1 MILLNITIVLL
12 LVAANAF
19 FVASEF
25 SLVAVR
31 PSRMQQLWESGN
43 PRAVTVQHLLK
54 DLDRILSGVQLGIT
68 LASLALGWLGELTLA
83 SMLEPVVHA
92 LGLPWATAIAHSI
105 SVTVAFLTITTL
117 HVVLGELVPKS
128 MALQRAEKVAL
139 VIARPMAAFMV
150 AFGPLIRLFDGASNL
165 LLRTLGFRATVGHAV
180 VRSAEELQ
188 VLLNQVR
195 EHGVLDAKQAQ
206 MLEGAL
212 ELSGVEVRQVMV
224 PRASMVGLAANAS
237 LEEALEVVRKHRRS
251 RYPVYEGSPD
261 QVTGVL
267 HRKDLFHY
275 LSDRLRRSKQGL
287 PEQPFDLRQFVREA
301 FFVPE
306 TKPLTDL
313 LEDFRRHRFRI
324 AIVVDEY
331 GSVQGLVTLAD
342 ILETIVGEVRDEYEA
357 PPPSEMIT
365 AGGMVVDARTTL
377 LDLDHQHQIELP
389 PGPGFETLAGFVLN
403 HLGFIPQ
410 GGESFLFD
418 GLRLTVLEMDGK
430 RVARVKIERIS
441 SEEQAQAGAAET
453 GRDGG
458 EAGQEP
464 A

>member
-1 MILLNITIVLL
+1 MILFNITIVLL

-31 PSRMQQLWESGN
+31 PSRIQQLREAGN
-43 PRAVTVQHLLK
+43 PRAVTVQNLLK

-83 SMLEPVVHA
+83 SVLEPVLHS
-92 LGLPWATAIAHSI
+92 LGLPWATAIAHSVA
-105 SVTVAFLTITTL
+105 VTIAFLTIITL

-139 VIARPMAAFMV
+139 VIARPMAVFLV
-150 AFGPLIRLFDGASNL
+150 TFGPLIRLFDGGSNL
-165 LLRTLGFRATVGHAV
+165 LLRAMGFRATVGHAV
-180 VRSAEELQ
+180 IRSAEELQ
-188 VLLNQVR
+188 VLLGQVR
-195 EHGVLDAKQAQ
+195 EHGVLERKQAQ

-212 ELSGVEVRQVMV
+212 ELGGVEVRQVMV

-237 LEEALEVVRKHRRS
+237 LEESLEVVRQHRRS
-251 RYPVYEGSPD
+251 RYPVYENSPD
-261 QVTGVL
+261 QVVGVL

-275 LSDRLRRSKQGL
+275 LSERLRRSEKGL
-287 PEQPFDLRQFVREA
+287 SEPPFDLRQFVREA

-306 TKPLTDL
+306 TKPLADL
-313 LEDFRRHRFRI
+313 LEDFRRHRVRI

-357 PPPSEMIT
+357 PPPAQMIT
-365 AGGMVVDARTTL
+365 AGGMVVDARTSL

-389 PGPGFETLAGFVLN
+389 AGPGFETLAGFVVN
-403 HLGFIPQ
+403 RLGFIPH
-410 GGESFLFD
+410 GGESFLYE
-418 GLRLTVLEMDGK
+418 GLRFTVLEMDGK
-430 RVARVKIERIS
+430 RVARVKIERMAPG
-441 SEEQAQAGAAET
+441 EHPEAGAT
-453 GRDGG
+453 GT
-458 EAGQEP
+458 GQERSG
-464 A
+464 AV